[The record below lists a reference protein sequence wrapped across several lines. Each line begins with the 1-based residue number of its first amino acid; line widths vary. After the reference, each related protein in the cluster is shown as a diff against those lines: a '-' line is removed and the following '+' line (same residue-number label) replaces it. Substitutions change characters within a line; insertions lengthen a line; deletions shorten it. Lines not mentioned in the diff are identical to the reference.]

1 MGALSFIRAHALSLP
16 ILAKFAVGLAL
27 IVCVPMLSRKL
38 RLPAVVGLL
47 LSGVVIGPYGLDVIG
62 QHRPIADFLA
72 ELGKLLLMF
81 FAGLEID
88 LARFREAKRK
98 TLIFGLLTTCAPL
111 LLGMAVGFLFGYGA
125 IAAIVLGSL
134 LASHTLLGAS
144 IVDEAGANGLEP
156 IAVTFGATVISDT
169 LSLIVFA
176 VCVSTYASGFSM
188 SVLGVQLL
196 EIAIFVPLILF
207 GLSRIGARVLTL
219 VQADEGAY
227 FVVMFAI
234 LAIAGVLADAVNLPG
249 IVGAF
254 LAGLALN
261 AAAKDR
267 PAKEKLELLGKSLLI
282 PIFFIVTGFLINPP
296 EFLQSFKD
304 NFGLVCGVIG
314 ALLVGKWIAVQIA
327 GRAFGYTQVTRW
339 TMWSLTLPQVAATL
353 AATLVAYDTFDPAHR
368 RLIDAQLLNV
378 VLVLMLTT
386 SIIGP
391 VLTQRFLPRMLAEGS
406 VGNDPIRRGPLSQ
419 TSRHGK

>member
-1 MGALSFIRAHALSLP
+1 MNALSLVREHALALP
-16 ILAKFAVGLAL
+16 ILAKFAIGLAL
-27 IVCVPMLSRKL
+27 IVCVPMLSRKF
-38 RLPAVVGLL
+38 RLPPVVGLL

-62 QHRPIADFLA
+62 QNHPIADFLA

-88 LARFREAKRK
+88 LARFRDAKRK
-98 TLIFGLLTTCAPL
+98 TLIFGLLTTCVPL
-111 LLGMAVGFLFGYGA
+111 LLGTAVGFLFGYGA

-144 IVDEAGANGLEP
+144 IVNEAGANRLEP

-169 LSLIVFA
+169 LSLVVFA

-188 SVLGVQLL
+188 SVLAVQLL
-196 EIAIFVPLILF
+196 EIVIFIPLVLF
-207 GLSRIGARVLTL
+207 GLSRVGARILTL

-234 LAIAGVLADAVNLPG
+234 LATAGVLAAAVNLPG

-254 LAGLALN
+254 LAGLSLN
-261 AAAKDR
+261 AAVKDK
-267 PAKEKLELLGKSLLI
+267 PAKEKLEVLGRSLLI

-296 EFLQSFKD
+296 EFLQSLKD

-314 ALLVGKWIAVQIA
+314 ALLVGKWIAVQVA
-327 GRAFGYTQVTRW
+327 GRAFGYCQITRW

-353 AATLVAYDTFDPAHR
+353 AAALVAYDTFDPDHE
-368 RLIDAQLLNV
+368 RLIDAELLNV
-378 VLVLMLTT
+378 VLVLMLST
-386 SIIGP
+386 SILGP
-391 VLTQRFLPRMLAEGS
+391 VLTQLFLPRMLKEKAAGT
-406 VGNDPIRRGPLSQ
+406 DPDRERVISQ
-419 TSRHGK
+419 TS